1 MNDDAVVDRNA
12 LMVVFPVPNV
22 AWWGDEL
29 CGATSQSIE
38 IINYLGLRRRVAFS
52 FQWRR
57 RVALIKPLDQ
67 CVFASCLL
75 KK

>member
-38 IINYLGLRRRVAFS
+38 IINYLGLRRRVVFS
-52 FQWRR
+52 F
-57 RVALIKPLDQ
+57 
-67 CVFASCLL
+67 SGGEGSLL
-75 KK
+75 SNLWTSAFLLGVY